1 MSSKPKKGNNA
12 KVRMLKSVFISG
24 VDGKFC
30 RRRLKSNKPY
40 DPIIISNIK
49 PKEGIPHW
57 KLVPVQPE
65 TGAQNVEDAVK
76 EGDVVYVLQLVD
88 KLNTTLKDIREDSR
102 KESRTHGGGGGNTPG
117 NIFHR
122 LIDEDKMSDCIL
134 HIKDSFFNAGK
145 ECEIC
150 AVKFN
155 LYDFFMFV
163 HLYFCY
169 IGIMDKAISQLAYCT
184 YLNKKVFGGNNIVNV
199 RNFNIY
205 SQKDVYKNFADL
217 LTDKKDIRFNSRP
230 QMPRSA
236 TENFLLAP
244 FQEIGWKFQHSDYFD
259 ELRREIK
266 KVQAFVL

>member
-1 MSSKPKKGNNA
+1 MSAKPQKGNNA
-12 KVRMLKSVFISG
+12 KAKVLKRIRLIDARVIPDGSKSV
-24 VDGKFC
+24 VT
-30 RRRLKSNKPY
+30 Y
-40 DPIIISNIK
+40 DPIIRRNVRIK
-49 PKEGIPHW
+49 NGQFIAKMLH
-57 KLVPVQPE
+57 PE
-65 TGAQNVEDAVK
+65 IGAQDVENAVK

-266 KVQAFVL
+266 KAQSFVL